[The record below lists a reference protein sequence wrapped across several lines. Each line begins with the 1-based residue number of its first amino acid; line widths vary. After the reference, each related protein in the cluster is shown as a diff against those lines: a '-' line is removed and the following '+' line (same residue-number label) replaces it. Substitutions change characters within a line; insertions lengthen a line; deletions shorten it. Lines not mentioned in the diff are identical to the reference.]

1 MRSAAKTTWLQ
12 RKSVLIWGTWAVVV
26 CMLLS
31 LVGLYVFSAR
41 QQVQDSAWA
50 EADAEAKLVALS
62 VQARTQH
69 VDDIL
74 VHTRDSFERYGP
86 GLTEK
91 DALLKSKSSSAD
103 VPYLAILIVNTAGD
117 AILSLPSND
126 FQADFSKI
134 AEEAGTHADDG
145 PFAASVATL
154 LGHFFVR
161 AVPLRFA
168 DGTYAGAVVGVL
180 DPAWLKN
187 TLTHLA
193 APDDLVMTIKQ
204 ADAVIA
210 RNFRTESA
218 ALVQGA
224 DALMPGHRTQSIPS
238 LDAVLEVQLRRDV
251 LAQKTNQALEFLV
264 TVVLLAISCLTLG
277 AIWLQRAVSQTIE
290 SVLKAEL
297 ANRSALIKS
306 RFLANMSHELRTP
319 MTGVLGAVDLLMD
332 TQPTAEQKNFL
343 DLIRRS
349 GQHLMGILN
358 DVLDISRIDAYAVTL
373 DVRPTLVLDVIED
386 VVQMLMPRAHLQ
398 GVALYAQ
405 IELADTTRVDADAFR
420 LTQILTN
427 LIGNAVKFTPQ
438 GHVQVKA
445 SLKKIDDADILEIRV
460 TDTGIGIEQEQL
472 AHLFQHFYQADT
484 TASRRF
490 GGSGLGLV
498 ISKELAELMGGQIS
512 VTSRLRQGSCF
523 TLSLPV
529 KNIQSHAAQ
538 SMDEAAL
545 SPIQQPVFLCF
556 QDDVLR
562 QSMQTHLDWLG
573 ITWQDCAE
581 AQWKDVTSELVIF
594 DRSTYQKFCELFQC
608 HSPCVLIDTDLSS
621 HHKEGALHS
630 VGQVHNI
637 TVLNEPVRRKDI
649 AALIRTRGRSPDAL
663 AHLESKDPVQSS
675 NLAPLQHMK
684 ILVAED
690 NVVTQKILQAFMRS
704 LGCDASFVLNGRA
717 AIDAMC
723 VETFDLVLMDCHMP
737 EVDGY
742 TATQEIR
749 QMEASDPLRRRTPIL
764 ALTAATTDADVQRC
778 LDAGMD
784 EVCSKPISRQDLEAK
799 LLQWQSRAP
808 TRDEAEATQALFA
821 QDT

>member
-1 MRSAAKTTWLQ
+1 MGSAAKTTWLQ

-31 LVGLYVFSAR
+31 LVGVYVLSAR

-50 EADAEAKLVALS
+50 EAEAEAKLVALS

-91 DALLKSKSSSAD
+91 DALLKSKGSSAD

-117 AILSLPSND
+117 AILSLPSHD
-126 FQADFSKI
+126 FLADFSKI
-134 AEEAGTHADDG
+134 AEEAGTRVDDG
-145 PFAASVATL
+145 PFAASVVTPQ
-154 LGHFFVR
+154 GHFFVR

-180 DPAWLKN
+180 DPQWLKN
-187 TLTHLA
+187 TLTYLA
-193 APDDLVMTIKQ
+193 AHEDLVMTIKQ

-210 RNFRTESA
+210 RNSASESA
-218 ALVQGA
+218 AMVEGA
-224 DALMPGHRTQSIPS
+224 GTLMPGHRTQPIPS

-251 LAQKTNQALEFLV
+251 LAQKTNQALEFL
-264 TVVLLAISCLTLG
+264 TTIVLLAISFLSLG
-277 AIWLQRAVSQTIE
+277 AVWLQRAVSQTIE

-332 TQPTAEQKNFL
+332 TQPTSEQKNFL

-358 DVLDISRIDAYAVTL
+358 DVLDISRIDAYAITL

-445 SLKKIDDADILEIRV
+445 SLKKIDDADILEISV

-512 VTSRLRQGSCF
+512 VTSRLGQGSCF

-529 KNIQSHAAQ
+529 KNIQLHPSQ
-538 SMDEAAL
+538 NTGEAT
-545 SPIQQPVFLCF
+545 SPKQQPVFLCF

-562 QSMQTHLDWLG
+562 QSMQTHLDCLDVP
-573 ITWQDCAE
+573 WQDCAE
-581 AQWKDVTSELVIF
+581 AQWKDLTSELVIF
-594 DRSTYQKFCELFQC
+594 DRPTYQKFCELFQC
-608 HSPCVLIDTDLSS
+608 HSACVLIDTDLSS
-621 HHKEGALHS
+621 HHKEGAPHA

-649 AALIRTRGRSPDAL
+649 AALIHTRAHREDASVRG
-663 AHLESKDPVQSS
+663 ESKDPVQLP
-675 NLAPLQHMK
+675 NLAPLKHMK

-690 NVVTQKILQAFMRS
+690 NLVTQKILQAFMHS

-717 AIDAMC
+717 AIEALC
-723 VETFDLVLMDCHMP
+723 VEAFDLVLMDCHMP

-749 QMEASDPLRRRTPIL
+749 QMEASDPMRRRTPIL
-764 ALTAATTDADVQRC
+764 ALTAATTESDIQRC
-778 LDAGMD
+778 FDAGMD

-799 LLQWQSRAP
+799 LLQWHSRAT
-808 TRDEAEATQALFA
+808 TRAAEVTQALSA

>member
-1 MRSAAKTTWLQ
+1 MPSVTKTVRLQ

-26 CMLLS
+26 CALLS

-41 QQVQDSAWA
+41 QQVQNSAWA

-91 DALLKSKSSSAD
+91 DALLKSKSSSSD

-134 AEEAGTHADDG
+134 AEEAGTRVDDG
-145 PFAASVATL
+145 PFAASVTTSE
-154 LGHFFVR
+154 GYFFVR

-180 DPAWLKN
+180 DPTWLKT

-204 ADAVIA
+204 ADTVIA
-210 RNFRTESA
+210 RNYDSEGA
-218 ALVQGA
+218 AMTQQA
-224 DALMPGHRTQSIPS
+224 DALIPGHRTQPIPS
-238 LDAVLEVQLRRDV
+238 LDALLEVQLRRDV
-251 LAQKTNQALEFLV
+251 LAQKTNQAQEFLV
-264 TVVLLAISCLTLG
+264 TVVLLAISCLSLG
-277 AIWLQRAVSQTIE
+277 AIWLQRAVAQTID

-332 TQPTAEQKNFL
+332 TQPTSEQKNFL

-405 IELADTTRVDADAFR
+405 LELADTMRVDADAFR

-445 SLKKIDDADILEIRV
+445 SLKKIDAADILDISV

-498 ISKELAELMGGQIS
+498 ISKELAELMGGKIS
-512 VTSRLRQGSCF
+512 VTSRLGQGSCF

-529 KNIQSHAAQ
+529 KNIQSCTSQ
-538 SMDEAAL
+538 NMDDVR
-545 SPIQQPVFLCF
+545 SPKQPSVFLCL
-556 QDDVLR
+556 QDDLLR
-562 QSMQTHLDWLG
+562 QSVQTHLDCLG
-573 ITWQDCAE
+573 MPWQDCTE

-594 DRSTYQKFCELFQC
+594 DRPTYQKFCELFQC
-608 HSPCVLIDTDLSS
+608 HSACVLIETSLSDRDQ
-621 HHKEGALHS
+621 A
-630 VGQVHNI
+630 GQTHPMGQPLNI

-649 AALIRTRGRSPDAL
+649 AALIRTQGHNANAWLPGK
-663 AHLESKDPVQSS
+663 SKDVVQSPS
-675 NLAPLQHMK
+675 LAPLQHMK

-717 AIDAMC
+717 AIEAMS
-723 VETFDLVLMDCHMP
+723 VDTFDLVLMDCHMP

-778 LDAGMD
+778 FAVGMD

-799 LLQWQSRAP
+799 LRQWQSRAP
-808 TRDEAEATQALFA
+808 SPATAASQALFA
-821 QDT
+821 PGT

>member
-1 MRSAAKTTWLQ
+1 MRSAAKATWLQ
-12 RKSVLIWGTWAVVV
+12 RKSVLIWGTWAVVA

-145 PFAASVATL
+145 PFAASVAIPQ
-154 LGHFFVR
+154 GHFFVR

-180 DPAWLKN
+180 DPQWLKN

-210 RNFRTESA
+210 RNSASESA
-218 ALVQGA
+218 AMVEGA
-224 DALMPGHRTQSIPS
+224 DVLMPGHRTQPIPS

-251 LAQKTNQALEFLV
+251 LDQKTNQALEYLV
-264 TVVLLAISCLTLG
+264 TIVLLAISCLTLG

-332 TQPTAEQKNFL
+332 TQPTSEQKNFL

-358 DVLDISRIDAYAVTL
+358 DVLDISRIDAYAITL

-405 IELADTTRVDADAFR
+405 IELSDTTRIDADAFR

-498 ISKELAELMGGQIS
+498 ISKELAELMGGKIS
-512 VTSRLRQGSCF
+512 VTSRLGQGSCF

-529 KNIQSHAAQ
+529 KNIQLHASQ
-538 SMDEAAL
+538 STGEAT
-545 SPIQQPVFLCF
+545 SPKQPPVFLCF

-562 QSMQTHLDWLG
+562 QSMQTHLDCLDMP
-573 ITWQDCAE
+573 WQDCAE
-581 AQWKDVTSELVIF
+581 AQWKDLTSELVIF
-594 DRSTYQKFCELFQC
+594 DRPTYQKFCELFQC
-608 HSPCVLIDTDLSS
+608 HSACVLIDTDLSS
-621 HHKEGALHS
+621 HYKEGAPHA

-649 AALIRTRGRSPDAL
+649 AALIHTRAHSEDASVRG
-663 AHLESKDPVQSS
+663 ESKDPVQSP
-675 NLAPLQHMK
+675 NLAPLKHMK

-690 NVVTQKILQAFMRS
+690 NLVTQKILQAFMHS

-717 AIDAMC
+717 AIEALC
-723 VETFDLVLMDCHMP
+723 VEAFDLVLMDCHMP

-764 ALTAATTDADVQRC
+764 ALTAATTESDIQRC
-778 LDAGMD
+778 FDAGMD

-799 LLQWQSRAP
+799 LRQWQSRTP
-808 TRDEAEATQALFA
+808 SPATAASQALST

>member
-1 MRSAAKTTWLQ
+1 MRSAAKTMWLQ

-26 CMLLS
+26 CVLLS

-154 LGHFFVR
+154 QGHFFVR

-204 ADAVIA
+204 ADTVIA

-512 VTSRLRQGSCF
+512 VTSRLGQGSCF

-529 KNIQSHAAQ
+529 KNIQSCTSQ
-538 SMDEAAL
+538 NMGEAR
-545 SPIQQPVFLCF
+545 SPTQQPVFLCL
-556 QDDVLR
+556 QDDLLR
-562 QSMQTHLDWLG
+562 QSMQTHLDHLG
-573 ITWQDCAE
+573 TPWQDCAE

-594 DRSTYQKFCELFQC
+594 DRPTYQKFSELFQC
-608 HSPCVLIDTDLSS
+608 HSACALIETGLSDRDKAGQS
-621 HHKEGALHS
+621 HPT
-630 VGQVHNI
+630 GQPLNI

-649 AALIRTRGRSPDAL
+649 AALIRTPGRSPDAL

-742 TATQEIR
+742 TATEEIR
-749 QMEASDPLRRRTPIL
+749 RLEASDPQRRRTPIL
-764 ALTAATTDADVQRC
+764 ALTAATTDSDVQRC
-778 LDAGMD
+778 FAVGMD

-808 TRDEAEATQALFA
+808 TRDEAEATQALSA

>member
-1 MRSAAKTTWLQ
+1 MVSAAKTTWLQ

-31 LVGLYVFSAR
+31 LVGVYVFSAR

-50 EADAEAKLVALS
+50 EAEAEAKLVALS

-117 AILSLPSND
+117 AILSLPSHD
-126 FQADFSKI
+126 FLADFSKI
-134 AEEAGTHADDG
+134 AEEAGTRVDDG
-145 PFAASVATL
+145 PFAASVVTPQ
-154 LGHFFVR
+154 GHFFVR

-180 DPAWLKN
+180 DPQWLKN

-193 APDDLVMTIKQ
+193 AHEDLVMTVKQ

-210 RNFRTESA
+210 RNSASESA
-218 ALVQGA
+218 AMVEGTHT
-224 DALMPGHRTQSIPS
+224 LMPGHRTQPIPS

-251 LAQKTNQALEFLV
+251 LAQKTNQALEFL
-264 TVVLLAISCLTLG
+264 TTIVLLAISCLTLG
-277 AIWLQRAVSQTIE
+277 AVWLQRAVSQTIE

-332 TQPTAEQKNFL
+332 TQPTSEQKNFL

-358 DVLDISRIDAYAVTL
+358 DVLDISRIDAYAITL

-445 SLKKIDDADILEIRV
+445 SLKKMDDADILEISV

-472 AHLFQHFYQADT
+472 SHLFQHFYQADT

-512 VTSRLRQGSCF
+512 VTSRLGKGSCF

-529 KNIQSHAAQ
+529 KNIQLHASQ
-538 SMDEAAL
+538 STGEAT
-545 SPIQQPVFLCF
+545 SPKQPPVFLCF

-562 QSMQTHLDWLG
+562 QSMQTHLDCLDMP
-573 ITWQDCAE
+573 WQDCAE
-581 AQWKDVTSELVIF
+581 SQWKDLTSELVIF
-594 DRSTYQKFCELFQC
+594 DRPTYRKFCELFQC
-608 HSPCVLIDTDLSS
+608 HSACVLIDTDLSS
-621 HHKEGALHS
+621 HHKEDAPHA

-649 AALIRTRGRSPDAL
+649 AALIHTRAHSEDASVRG
-663 AHLESKDPVQSS
+663 EPKDLVQSP
-675 NLAPLQHMK
+675 NLAPLKHMK

-690 NVVTQKILQAFMRS
+690 NLVTQKILQAFMRS
-704 LGCDASFVLNGRA
+704 LVCDATFVLNGRA
-717 AIDAMC
+717 AIEALS
-723 VETFDLVLMDCHMP
+723 VEAFDLVLMDCHMP

-749 QMEASDPLRRRTPIL
+749 HMEASDPLRRHTPIL
-764 ALTAATTDADVQRC
+764 ALTAATTESDIQRC
-778 LDAGMD
+778 FDAGMD

-799 LLQWQSRAP
+799 LRQWQSRAP
-808 TRDEAEATQALFA
+808 SPATAASQALST

>member
-1 MRSAAKTTWLQ
+1 MPSAAKTTWLQ

-117 AILSLPSND
+117 AILSLPSNY

-134 AEEAGTHADDG
+134 AEEAGAHADDG

-154 LGHFFVR
+154 QGHFFVR

-193 APDDLVMTIKQ
+193 APDDLVITIKQ

-218 ALVQGA
+218 ALAREA

-445 SLKKIDDADILEIRV
+445 SLKKIDDVDILDIRV

-512 VTSRLRQGSCF
+512 VTSRLGQGSCF

-529 KNIQSHAAQ
+529 KNIQSCNPQ
-538 SMDEAAL
+538 NMGEAHSL
-545 SPIQQPVFLCF
+545 TQQPVFLCL
-556 QDDVLR
+556 QDDLLR
-562 QSMQTHLDWLG
+562 QSMQTHLDYLG
-573 ITWQDCAE
+573 TPWQDCAQ

-594 DRSTYQKFCELFQC
+594 DRPTYQKFSELFQC
-608 HSPCVLIDTDLSS
+608 HSACALIETGLSDRD
-621 HHKEGALHS
+621 KA
-630 VGQVHNI
+630 GQAHPTGQPLNI

-649 AALIRTRGRSPDAL
+649 AALIRTRGHSPDAR

-675 NLAPLQHMK
+675 NLAPLKHMK

-717 AIDAMC
+717 AIEAMC
-723 VETFDLVLMDCHMP
+723 VQTFDLVLMDCHMP

-742 TATQEIR
+742 TATEEIR
-749 QMEASDPLRRRTPIL
+749 RLEASDPQRRRTPIL
-764 ALTAATTDADVQRC
+764 ALTAATTDSDVQRC
-778 LDAGMD
+778 IAVGMD

-808 TRDEAEATQALFA
+808 NREAEAPQALSA